1 MSSYYAGMICG
12 MLSAGVLLYSLKR
25 KRDKEGTVVYDE
37 RQLIARGRGFQYAYM
52 ILIALLMLD
61 AGFEEQTERFVSPG
75 VIPIAILLF
84 SGLIL
89 FGYCL
94 FHDAYWSFRGEK
106 KEKRVLILWL
116 VMALLSFA
124 QSLNRILGGGFRI
137 NGRYSAP
144 ALLPLLLS
152 IFFAGMRLIAVHQVR
167 DEPPRGGAM
176 KNLRLKAA
184 RAAKDLSQQELADL
198 VGVSRQTVN
207 AIEKGGL

>member
-1 MSSYYAGMICG
+1 MSSYYAGMMCG
-12 MLSAGVLLYSLKR
+12 MLSAGVLLYFLKR

-52 ILIALLMLD
+52 ILIALLMLY

-75 VIPIAILLF
+75 VIPIAILLL

-106 KEKRVLILWL
+106 KEKRVLILWF

-124 QSLNRILGGGFRI
+124 QSLSRILGGGFRI

-144 ALLPLLLS
+144 ALLPLLLG
-152 IFFAGMRLIAVHQVR
+152 IFFLGMLLLQCIKYVMNRREEEQ
-167 DEPPRGGAM
+167 
-176 KNLRLKAA
+176 
-184 RAAKDLSQQELADL
+184 
-198 VGVSRQTVN
+198 
-207 AIEKGGL
+207 